1 MNIIK
6 VELDEQPIDPKFGV
20 PEDYTSFIITEKDPD
35 DPDAALHY
43 LRAQNDPR
51 TELYQEVHKWYV
63 KQKNPGFEFRFK
75 KPPKS

>member
-6 VELDEQPIDPKFGV
+6 VELEQREVDPNYGV
-20 PEDYTSFIITEKDPD
+20 PDDYISFLITEKDPD
-35 DPDAALHY
+35 DPEAVEGY
-43 LRAQNDPR
+43 LRAANDPR
-51 TELYQEVHKWYV
+51 TELYQEVAAWYK